1 VQIFSGERLIH
12 QIYSGTQVSTREVFV
27 SGCDK
32 KHRAWCLLRILQP
45 PSNTG
50 GSKKMLRK
58 SCQIVLAAL
67 VLMAVL
73 TPVMQLDS
81 WDEFP
86 VSSDDIEFGV
96 TFCLCILGMGL
107 VFARILKLVPEFL
120 QSSFQVSMPSM
131 TVSSTAEA
139 GRALAGC
146 PLLSTPLRI

>member
-1 VQIFSGERLIH
+1 MI
-12 QIYSGTQVSTREVFV
+12 
-27 SGCDK
+27 
-32 KHRAWCLLRILQP
+32 
-45 PSNTG
+45 
-50 GSKKMLRK
+50 RK

-107 VFARILKLVPEFL
+107 IFARMLKLVPVFL
-120 QSSFQVSMPSM
+120 RSRFQLPSMPSL
-131 TVSSTAEA
+131 TVPSTTEA
-139 GRALAGC
+139 GQFLAGER
-146 PLLSTPLRI
+146 LLSTPLRI